1 MPVQSDGQLIGSISE
16 KNILD
21 NILKSPDALNKKVGD
36 VMSPLFPRVDLKDDV
51 SKISALISK
60 ENSAVIVND
69 ELGQAHILTQYDLI
83 HSLN

>member
-1 MPVQSDGQLIGSISE
+1 LIGSISE

-36 VMSPLFPRVDLKDDV
+36 VMSPLFPRVDLKDDA

-69 ELGQAHILTQYDLI
+69 ESGQAHILTQYDLI